1 MWPGKKIK
9 RSDGRRTTRQ
19 RLAMAADKPVLPGLS
34 LWAIVIGLMFVLATS
49 LVIISGVRA
58 VQWREGQKTA
68 EEIRARV
75 QFRVPDT
82 QLTEQAR
89 IEAQESTPNYYYL
102 NDAFLGQVERDVTG
116 FTTMLRSTPDYD
128 KLPEARRHE
137 LTNVWRVTK
146 EQYAALVAIANV
158 EAEPK
163 RFSEKML
170 QLRRALVNG
179 SVIQKMPEAYERV
192 TSVVLEDRAAR
203 TQLPTK
209 TFIFPQQTVD
219 VGRLVDSAVM
229 PFSTLV
235 RPIVRQYLM
244 RCFQTDNQAVWL
256 FDENETKKQR
266 QLRYNDNSNKRYQT
280 FEKGQVL
287 VDRNVVIREVEL
299 QLLAIEHTQY
309 LASLD
314 QRTKMLAAAGTFSVV
329 LLVTLMIGVY
339 SVKFEPVSV
348 RNWSRTLALALTMLA
363 MIVLARV
370 LKMGGVND
378 YASVFQVV
386 LFALVMTVAY
396 NQRFALMATMALVC
410 FILTALQGGVGLL
423 LTMLASGVTVV
434 MILDEI
440 RSRAKLIEVALA
452 SALMSFAV
460 VLAYQLSNF
469 QELRYVVVS
478 GVWAS
483 AAAFVAVFIFQG
495 ILPLI
500 ERLFAIATSMTLLEW
515 CDASKPLLRRLTLEI
530 PGTFH
535 HAQLISSMA
544 ENAAEAIGAN
554 GLLARVGAMYHDVG
568 KLAKPDYFVEN
579 QPARSLTRHKGLS
592 PAMSLLVIVGH
603 VKDGLEIAR
612 EYGLPKV
619 LHQFIGEHHGTTL
632 VEFFYHLDS
641 QQRAEAG
648 LEPAPDVTFRYPGP
662 KPRTK
667 ESAILMLADAAE
679 SATRALSEPTV
690 GRIESQVHQIVRKRV
705 EDGQLD
711 DCQLTFRQLHQ
722 VEASLTKSLWAMY
735 HGRIKY
741 PTPVADD
748 RSAVADRVEASEAS
762 HESKDE
768 NAATPP
774 DESQATNESPRN
786 D

>member
-1 MWPGKKIK
+1 MWPGKKLK
-9 RSDGRRTTRQ
+9 RSDGRKTARQ
-19 RLAMAADKPVLPGLS
+19 RLAMAAEKPVLPGLS
-34 LWAIVIGLMFVLATS
+34 FWTIVIGLGFVMATS
-49 LVIISGVRA
+49 LVIISGARS
-58 VQWREGQKTA
+58 VQWREGQKTS
-68 EEIRARV
+68 EEVRARV
-75 QFRVPDT
+75 QFSVSDP
-82 QLTEQAR
+82 QLTEQTR
-89 IEAQESTPNYYYL
+89 LEAQESTPNYYYL
-102 NDAFLGQVERDVTG
+102 NDALLGQIEREMTG
-116 FTTMLRSTPDYD
+116 FTTLLRSTPDYD
-128 KLPEARRHE
+128 KLPETRRNE
-137 LTNVWRVTK
+137 LTHVWHVDK
-146 EQYAALVAIANV
+146 SQYPELVALANT

-163 RFSEKML
+163 RFGEKVL
-170 QLRRALVNG
+170 LLRRTLVNG
-179 SVIQKMPEAYERV
+179 NLIQKMPEAYERV

-203 TQLPTK
+203 KQLSTK
-209 TFIFPQQTVD
+209 QFIFTQQTEKVTLLTD
-219 VGRLVDSAVM
+219 RAVS
-229 PFSTLV
+229 PFSPMV
-235 RPIVRQYLM
+235 QPILKQYLLK
-244 RCFQTDNQAVWL
+244 CFQAENQAVWL

-266 QLRYNDNSNKRYQT
+266 QLRYNSESNKRYRT

-287 VDRNVVIREVEL
+287 VDRNIVIREAEL
-299 QLLAIEHTQY
+299 QLLTVEHGQY
-309 LASLD
+309 LSSLD
-314 QRTKMLAAAGTFSVV
+314 SRTKMLAGAGTFSVV
-329 LLVTLMIGVY
+329 LLVSLMVGVY
-339 SVKFEPVSV
+339 GVKFEPASV
-348 RNWSRTLALALTMLA
+348 RSWSRTLALAMTMLA
-363 MIVLARV
+363 MIVLSRI

-396 NQRFALMATMALVC
+396 NQRFALMSTMALVC
-410 FILTALQGGVGLL
+410 FILTAVQGGVGLL
-423 LTMLASGVTVV
+423 LTMLSSGITVV

-440 RSRAKLIEVALA
+440 RSRSKLIEVAFA

-469 QELRYVVVS
+469 QELRYVVVN
-478 GVWAS
+478 GVWAA

-544 ENAAEAIGAN
+544 ENAAEVIGAN
-554 GLLARVGAMYHDVG
+554 GLLARVGAMYHDIG

-612 EYGLPKV
+612 EYSLPKV

-641 QQRAEAG
+641 QQRADAG

-662 KPRTK
+662 KPHSK

-690 GRIESQVHQIVRKRV
+690 GRIEAQVHHIVRKRV

-711 DCQLTFRQLHQ
+711 DCLLTFRELHQ

-741 PTPVADD
+741 PTPMATE
-748 RSAVADRVEASEAS
+748 RSANVERVEADEANNGKKNEDAS
-762 HESKDE
+762 TES
-768 NAATPP
+768 T
-774 DESQATNESPRN
+774 ESRPTN